1 MKRPSSIT
9 ALSLPGFKRLAA
21 SYFTNELGNWLGE
34 IALAVVVF
42 EVTGSPIATAG
53 LFVAMQFIPAITT
66 PLVVARIDGWSHRRA
81 LSALYATEAAAFCA
95 LAALA
100 SDDTFVLAAVLGIAA
115 IDGTL
120 ATAARARS
128 RAAAATILEPAG
140 LLREGNGILN
150 LGFTA
155 GAAAGPAL
163 AGVLVAT
170 AGAQVALLADAA
182 SFVVVA
188 LLLATCNALAREGSQ
203 DEEEGIPWTARLRLG
218 FTYVR
223 EHPVLRWLLGAEA
236 IAFVF
241 FALVLPIEVAFAK
254 ETLDA
259 GDLGY
264 GLMLAAWGA
273 GMVLGSLVFSAMRG
287 ASLASLLVGGT
298 AAIGIAYLGT
308 AVAPTLLVA
317 CLASTIGG
325 AGNGVQWVAVVT
337 AIQESTAEDYQARVI
352 GLLESLASGL
362 SGVGFLL
369 GGVIAALLSPRASF
383 AVAGFG
389 VLVVLVA
396 AVAALRGLRWQE
408 PARDGVPVPPAALH
422 GITEA

>member
-1 MKRPSSIT
+1 
-9 ALSLPGFKRLAA
+9 LPGFKRLAA
-21 SYFTNELGNWLGE
+21 AYFTNELGNWLGE
-34 IALAVVVF
+34 IALAVIVF
-42 EVTGSPIATAG
+42 ELTGSPIATAG
-53 LFVAMQFIPAITT
+53 LFVAMQFVPALTT
-66 PLVVARIDGWSHRRA
+66 PLLVARIDGWSHRRA
-81 LSALYATEAAAFCA
+81 LATLYAGEALAFCA

-100 SDDTFVLAAVLGIAA
+100 GEEAFVLAAVLAIAA

-128 RAAAATILEPAG
+128 RAAAGTLLGPAG

-150 LGFTA
+150 VGFTA

-163 AGVLVAT
+163 AGLLVAT

-182 SFVVVA
+182 SFVAVA
-188 LLLATCNALAREGSQ
+188 ILLATTEQLARARGG
-203 DEEEGIPWTARLRLG
+203 EEEESVPWTERLRLG

-223 EHPVLRWLLGAEA
+223 ERPILRRLLAAES

-264 GLMLAAWGA
+264 GLMLASWGT
-273 GMVLGSLVFSAMRG
+273 GMVIGSLLFSGLRG
-287 ASLASLLVGGT
+287 ASLASLLIGGT
-298 AAIGIAYLGT
+298 AAIGVAYLGT

-317 CLASTIGG
+317 CIASAVGG
-325 AGNGVQWVAVVT
+325 AGNGVQWVAVIT
-337 AIQESTAEDYQARVI
+337 AIQEFTAEAYQARVI

-362 SGVGFLL
+362 SGIGFLL
-369 GGVIAALLSPRASF
+369 GGAIAAIASPRASF

-389 VLVVLVA
+389 VMAVLVV
-396 AVAALRGLRWQE
+396 AVAVLRGSRWE
-408 PARDGVPVPPAALH
+408 ERAEGRTVPAPPVEAA
-422 GITEA
+422 